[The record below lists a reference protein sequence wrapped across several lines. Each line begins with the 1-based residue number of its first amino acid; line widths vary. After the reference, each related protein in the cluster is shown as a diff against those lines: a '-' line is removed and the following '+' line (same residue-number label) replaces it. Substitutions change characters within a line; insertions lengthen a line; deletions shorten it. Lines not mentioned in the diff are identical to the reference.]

1 MSRPNDIH
9 DQLELYAAG
18 ALDDNELIAFD
29 NHLANC
35 ALCRSRTPALFEAV
49 AALIP
54 DSPPPAGT
62 WSRIV
67 SAIERS

>member
-1 MSRPNDIH
+1 MSHSNDIH

-18 ALDDNELIAFD
+18 ALDDKELIAFD
-29 NHLANC
+29 NHLSRC

-54 DSPPPAGT
+54 DSPPPDGT
-62 WSRIV
+62 WDRIV
-67 SAIERS
+67 SAIGRA

>member
-1 MSRPNDIH
+1 MNQPADVH

-18 ALDDNELIAFD
+18 ALNEEQLIAFD
-29 NHLANC
+29 DHLERC

-54 DSPPPAGT
+54 DSPPPAAT

-67 SAIERS
+67 AAIESS

>member
-1 MSRPNDIH
+1 MSHPSDIH
-9 DQLELYAAG
+9 DWLELYAVG
-18 ALDDNELIAFD
+18 ALADEELIAFD
-29 NHLANC
+29 NHLNSC

-54 DSPPPAGT
+54 DSPPPVET

-67 SAIERS
+67 SAIERF